1 MKAVSTILQANHIDN
16 SGRILIPDT
25 ATHRRTW
32 NREDSPDLEK
42 ALVALWTRLDQM
54 FTGRWS
60 REHGGLG
67 SDDFK
72 YLLGLLTDKFKDP
85 DDVAAASV
93 ELLES
98 GAEHPP
104 SIPKLLA
111 LCKKPKQHA
120 AHKEINRD
128 FLLPQHCKGPRSEQT
143 ENKIAELRKQLK
155 RRVLR

>member
-1 MKAVSTILQANHIDN
+1 MKAVSTILQTNHIDN
-16 SGRILIPDT
+16 CGRILIPDT
-25 ATHRRTW
+25 QTHKRTW
-32 NREDSPDLEK
+32 NHADSPDLEK

-54 FTGRWS
+54 FTGRWT

-72 YLLGLLTDKFKDP
+72 YLLGLLNDKLKDP

-128 FLLPQHCKGPRSEQT
+128 FLLPLHSKGPRSEGT
-143 ENKIAELRKQLK
+143 ESKLTELRKQL
-155 RRVLR
+155 RRRAGR

>member
-1 MKAVSTILQANHIDN
+1 MRAVSKILQANHIDN
-16 SGRILIPDT
+16 CGRILIPDT
-25 ATHRRTW
+25 QTHKRTW
-32 NREDSPDLEK
+32 NHADSPNLEK

-54 FTGRWS
+54 FTGRWT
-60 REHGGLG
+60 REHGSLG

-72 YLLGLLTDKFKDP
+72 YLLGLLNDKHKGP

-93 ELLES
+93 TLLES

-111 LCKKPKQHA
+111 LCKKPAKHA

-128 FLLPQHCKGPRSEQT
+128 FMLPQLDKGPRSEAT
-143 ENKIAELRKQLK
+143 EQKLAELRKQLK